1 MTKLQEQILKTIKN
15 NSRIDLHDLA
25 SMLNVSDV
33 ELANE
38 INLLEKNKI
47 ICGYQTLINY
57 DNTDEEIVTA
67 LIEVK
72 VIPQRDLGYD
82 KIAERIYN
90 FNEVDS
96 IYLMSGAYDFMVL
109 IEGKSIDELTKKEYS
124 ISSRFALDTAQLDI
138 KNVTSTMKNGLL
150 YITIPLKKEEKEN
163 IQIDII

>member
-109 IEGKSIDELTKKEYS
+109 IEGKSMKEVA
-124 ISSRFALDTAQLDI
+124 RFVFDKLSTLES
-138 KNVTSTMKNGLL
+138 VLSTSTHFV
-150 YITIPLKKEEKEN
+150 LKKYKDHGVNLVEKKKDER
-163 IQIDII
+163 IMVSA

>member
-109 IEGKSIDELTKKEYS
+109 IEGKSMKEVSRFVFDKLATLDSVSSTATHFVLKKYKDHGTKLVDTKKDD
-124 ISSRFALDTAQLDI
+124 RDQ
-138 KNVTSTMKNGLL
+138 G
-150 YITIPLKKEEKEN
+150 N
-163 IQIDII
+163 I

>member
-38 INLLEKNKI
+38 ITLLEKNKI

-109 IEGKSIDELTKKEYS
+109 IEGKSMKEVSRFVFDKLATLDSVSSTATHFVLKKYKDHGTKLVDTKKDPRE
-124 ISSRFALDTAQLDI
+124 Q
-138 KNVTSTMKNGLL
+138 G
-150 YITIPLKKEEKEN
+150 N
-163 IQIDII
+163 I

>member
-109 IEGKSIDELTKKEYS
+109 IEGKSMKEV
-124 ISSRFALDTAQLDI
+124 SRFVFDKLATLDS
-138 KNVTSTMKNGLL
+138 VSS
-150 YITIPLKKEEKEN
+150 
-163 IQIDII
+163 

>member
-109 IEGKSIDELTKKEYS
+109 IEGKSMKEVSRFVFDKLATLDSVSSTATHFVLKNYKDHGTKLVDTKKDHRE
-124 ISSRFALDTAQLDI
+124 Q
-138 KNVTSTMKNGLL
+138 G
-150 YITIPLKKEEKEN
+150 N
-163 IQIDII
+163 I

>member
-109 IEGKSIDELTKKEYS
+109 IEGKSMKEV
-124 ISSRFALDTAQLDI
+124 SRFVFDKLATLDSVSSTATHF
-138 KNVTSTMKNGLL
+138 V
-150 YITIPLKKEEKEN
+150 LKKYKDHGTIFKEKKNSDNREA
-163 IQIDII
+163 IFIWY

>member
-25 SMLNVSDV
+25 SMLNVSNV

-82 KIAERIYN
+82 KIAEKI
-90 FNEVDS
+90 
-96 IYLMSGAYDFMVL
+96 
-109 IEGKSIDELTKKEYS
+109 
-124 ISSRFALDTAQLDI
+124 
-138 KNVTSTMKNGLL
+138 
-150 YITIPLKKEEKEN
+150 
-163 IQIDII
+163 

>member
-109 IEGKSIDELTKKEYS
+109 IEGKSMKEVSRFVFDKLATLDSVSSTATHFVLKKYKDHGAKLVDTKKDPRE
-124 ISSRFALDTAQLDI
+124 Q
-138 KNVTSTMKNGLL
+138 G
-150 YITIPLKKEEKEN
+150 N
-163 IQIDII
+163 I

>member
-109 IEGKSIDELTKKEYS
+109 IEGKSMKEVSRFVFDKLATLDSVSSTATHFVLKKYKDHGTKLVDTKKDHRE
-124 ISSRFALDTAQLDI
+124 Q
-138 KNVTSTMKNGLL
+138 G
-150 YITIPLKKEEKEN
+150 N
-163 IQIDII
+163 I

>member
-109 IEGKSIDELTKKEYS
+109 IEGKSMKEV
-124 ISSRFALDTAQLDI
+124 SRFVFDKLATLDSVSSTATHF
-138 KNVTSTMKNGLL
+138 V
-150 YITIPLKKEEKEN
+150 LKKYKDHGTIFKEKKN
-163 IQIDII
+163 SRI

>member
-109 IEGKSIDELTKKEYS
+109 IEGKSMKEV
-124 ISSRFALDTAQLDI
+124 SRFVFDKLATLDSVSSTATHF
-138 KNVTSTMKNGLL
+138 V
-150 YITIPLKKEEKEN
+150 LKKYKDHGTKLVDNKKDPREQGN
-163 IQIDII
+163 I